1 MSYKKNSYLVVKNAI
16 PIDVANFVYD
26 YFNMKRRTYYT
37 LKNTSYISKFDADW
51 GEHDKQVPNAYAH
64 YADMA
69 METILDVLTPKM
81 SKLTKLNLTP
91 TYSYARIYG
100 KGDILHPHTDRY
112 SCEVSTTL
120 NLGGDMW
127 PIWLVDKNGKHKEIK
142 LNPSDMLIYNGC
154 ELKHWRDEFKGDICS
169 QVFLHYN
176 IKNDKRNSN
185 LYDQRLHL
193 GLPSGFK
200 GQSFNKKNMPNN
212 PYDLPDNVPTNK

>member
-26 YFNMKRRTYYT
+26 YFNMKRRTFIT
-37 LKNTSYISKFDADW
+37 LKETGYISKFDVDW
-51 GEHDKQVPNAYAH
+51 GEYDAQVPTAYAH
-64 YADMA
+64 YADLA
-69 METILDVLTPKM
+69 METILDILTPKM
-81 SKLTKLNLTP
+81 SKLTKLDLTP

-100 KGDILHPHTDRY
+100 KGDILHKHTDRY

-127 PIWLVDKNGKHKEIK
+127 PICLIDKNKKHKEIK

-154 ELKHWRDEFKGDICS
+154 ELEHWRDEFKGDICS

-176 IKNDKRNSN
+176 IKNDKADTN
-185 LYDQRLHL
+185 LYDNRLHL

-200 GQSFNKKNMPNN
+200 KDLRNK
-212 PYDLPDNVPTNK
+212 

>member
-81 SKLTKLNLTP
+81 SKLTKLDLTP

-176 IKNDKRNSN
+176 IKNDKGSSN

-193 GLPSGFK
+193 GLPCGFK

>member
-16 PIDVANFVYD
+16 PVDVANFVYD
-26 YFNMKRRTYYT
+26 YFNMKRRTFIT
-37 LKNTSYISKFDADW
+37 LKETGYISKFDVDW
-51 GEHDKQVPNAYAH
+51 GEYDKQVPTAYAH
-64 YADMA
+64 YADLA
-69 METILDVLTPKM
+69 METILDILTPKM
-81 SKLTKLNLTP
+81 SKLTKLDLTP

-100 KGDILHPHTDRY
+100 KGDILHKHTDRY

-127 PIWLVDKNGKHKEIK
+127 PICLIDKNKKHKEIK

-154 ELKHWRDEFKGDICS
+154 ELEHWRDEFKGDICS

-176 IKNDKRNSN
+176 IKNDKADTN
-185 LYDQRLHL
+185 LYDNRLHL

-200 GQSFNKKNMPNN
+200 KDLRNK
-212 PYDLPDNVPTNK
+212 

>member
-176 IKNDKRNSN
+176 IKNDKGNSN

-212 PYDLPDNVPTNK
+212 PYDLPDNMPTNK

>member
-100 KGDILHPHTDRY
+100 KGDILHRHTDRY

-127 PIWLVDKNGKHKEIK
+127 PICLIDKNGKHKEIK

-154 ELKHWRDEFKGDICS
+154 ELEHWRDEFKGDICS

-176 IKNDKRNSN
+176 IKNNKADTN
-185 LYDQRLHL
+185 LYDNRLHL

-200 GQSFNKKNMPNN
+200 KDLRNK
-212 PYDLPDNVPTNK
+212 

>member
-16 PIDVANFVYD
+16 PVDVANFVYD
-26 YFNMKRRTYYT
+26 YFNMKRRTFIT
-37 LKNTSYISKFDADW
+37 LKETGYISKFDVDW
-51 GEHDKQVPNAYAH
+51 GEYDEQVPTAYAH
-64 YADMA
+64 YADLV

-81 SKLTKLNLTP
+81 SKLTKLDLTP

-100 KGDILHPHTDRY
+100 KGDILHRHTDRY

-127 PIWLVDKNGKHKEIK
+127 PICLIDKNKKHKEIK

-154 ELKHWRDEFKGDICS
+154 ELEHWRDEFKGDICS

-176 IKNDKRNSN
+176 IKNNRADTN
-185 LYDQRLHL
+185 LYDNRLHL

-200 GQSFNKKNMPNN
+200 KDLRNK
-212 PYDLPDNVPTNK
+212 

>member
-51 GEHDKQVPNAYAH
+51 GEHDKQVPTAYAH

-69 METILDVLTPKM
+69 METILDLLTPKM

-176 IKNDKRNSN
+176 IKNDKGNSN

>member
-16 PIDVANFVYD
+16 PIDVANFVYY
-26 YFNMKRRTYYT
+26 YFNMKRRTYHT
-37 LKNTSYISKFDADW
+37 LKDTSYISRFDADW

-81 SKLTKLNLTP
+81 SKLTKLDLTP

-176 IKNDKRNSN
+176 IKNDKGSSN

-193 GLPSGFK
+193 GLPCGFK

>member
-1 MSYKKNSYLVVKNAI
+1 MSYKKNSYLIVKNAI

-26 YFNMKRRTYYT
+26 YFNMKKRTFIT
-37 LKNTSYISKFDADW
+37 LKETGYISKFDVDW
-51 GEHDKQVPNAYAH
+51 GEYDAQVPTAYAH
-64 YADMA
+64 YADLA
-69 METILDVLTPKM
+69 METILDILTPKM
-81 SKLTKLNLTP
+81 SKLTKLDLTP

-100 KGDILHPHTDRY
+100 KGDILHKHTDRY

-127 PIWLVDKNGKHKEIK
+127 PICLIDKNKKHKEIK

-154 ELKHWRDEFKGDICS
+154 ELEHWRDEFKGDICS

-176 IKNDKRNSN
+176 IKNDKADTN
-185 LYDQRLHL
+185 LYDNRLHL

-200 GQSFNKKNMPNN
+200 KDLRNK
-212 PYDLPDNVPTNK
+212 

>member
-69 METILDVLTPKM
+69 METILDILTPKM

-176 IKNDKRNSN
+176 IKNDKGNSN

-200 GQSFNKKNMPNN
+200 KDLRNK
-212 PYDLPDNVPTNK
+212 

>member
-16 PIDVANFVYD
+16 PVDVANFVYD
-26 YFNMKRRTYYT
+26 YFNMKRRTFIT
-37 LKNTSYISKFDADW
+37 LKETGYISKFDVDW
-51 GEHDKQVPNAYAH
+51 GEYDKQVPTAYAH
-64 YADMA
+64 YADLA
-69 METILDVLTPKM
+69 METILDILTPKM
-81 SKLTKLNLTP
+81 SKLTKLDLTP

-100 KGDILHPHTDRY
+100 KGDILHRHTDRY

-127 PIWLVDKNGKHKEIK
+127 PICLIDKNKKHKEIK

-154 ELKHWRDEFKGDICS
+154 ELEHWRDEFKGDICS

-176 IKNDKRNSN
+176 IKNDKADTN
-185 LYDQRLHL
+185 LYDNRLHL

-200 GQSFNKKNMPNN
+200 KDLRNK
-212 PYDLPDNVPTNK
+212 

>member
-1 MSYKKNSYLVVKNAI
+1 MSYKKNSYLIVKNAI

-26 YFNMKRRTYYT
+26 YFNMKKRTFIT
-37 LKNTSYISKFDADW
+37 LKETGYISKFDVDW
-51 GEHDKQVPNAYAH
+51 GEYDKQVPTAYAH
-64 YADMA
+64 YADLA
-69 METILDVLTPKM
+69 METILDILTPKM
-81 SKLTKLNLTP
+81 SKLTKLDLTP

-100 KGDILHPHTDRY
+100 KGDILHKHTDRY

-127 PIWLVDKNGKHKEIK
+127 PICLIDKNKKHKEIK

-154 ELKHWRDEFKGDICS
+154 ELEHWRDEFKGDICS

-176 IKNDKRNSN
+176 IKNDKADTN
-185 LYDQRLHL
+185 LYDNRLHL

-200 GQSFNKKNMPNN
+200 KDLRNK
-212 PYDLPDNVPTNK
+212 

>member
-1 MSYKKNSYLVVKNAI
+1 MSYKKTSYLIVKNAI

-26 YFNMKRRTYYT
+26 YFNMKRRTFIT
-37 LKNTSYISKFDADW
+37 LKETGYISKFDVDW
-51 GEHDKQVPNAYAH
+51 GEYDAQVPTAYAH
-64 YADMA
+64 YADLA
-69 METILDVLTPKM
+69 METILDILTPKM
-81 SKLTKLNLTP
+81 SKLTKLDLTP

-100 KGDILHPHTDRY
+100 KGDILHRHTDRY

-127 PIWLVDKNGKHKEIK
+127 PICLIDKNKKHKEIK

-154 ELKHWRDEFKGDICS
+154 ELEHWRDEFKGDICS

-176 IKNDKRNSN
+176 IKNDKADTN
-185 LYDQRLHL
+185 LYDNRLHL

-200 GQSFNKKNMPNN
+200 KDLRNK
-212 PYDLPDNVPTNK
+212 

>member
-69 METILDVLTPKM
+69 METILDLLTPKM
-81 SKLTKLNLTP
+81 SKLTKLDLTP

-176 IKNDKRNSN
+176 IKNDKGNSN

>member
-100 KGDILHPHTDRY
+100 KGDILHKHTDRY

-127 PIWLVDKNGKHKEIK
+127 PICLIDKNGKHKEIK

-154 ELKHWRDEFKGDICS
+154 ELEHWRDEFKGDICS

-176 IKNDKRNSN
+176 IKNDKATAN
-185 LYDQRLHL
+185 LYDHRLHL
-193 GLPSGFK
+193 GLPSAFK
-200 GQSFNKKNMPNN
+200 QDLNK
-212 PYDLPDNVPTNK
+212 

>member
-26 YFNMKRRTYYT
+26 YLNMKRRTFIT
-37 LKNTSYISKFDADW
+37 LKETGYISKFDVDW
-51 GEHDKQVPNAYAH
+51 GEYDKQVPTAYAH
-64 YADMA
+64 YADLA
-69 METILDVLTPKM
+69 METILDILTPKM
-81 SKLTKLNLTP
+81 SKLTKLDLTP

-100 KGDILHPHTDRY
+100 KGDILHRHTDRY

-127 PIWLVDKNGKHKEIK
+127 PICLIDKNGKHKEIK

-154 ELKHWRDEFKGDICS
+154 ELEHWRDEFKGDICS

-176 IKNDKRNSN
+176 IKNDKADAN
-185 LYDQRLHL
+185 LYDNRLHL

-200 GQSFNKKNMPNN
+200 KDLRNK
-212 PYDLPDNVPTNK
+212 

>member
-69 METILDVLTPKM
+69 METILDFLTPKM

-176 IKNDKRNSN
+176 IKNDKGNSN

>member
-1 MSYKKNSYLVVKNAI
+1 MSKKK
-16 PIDVANFVYD
+16 
-26 YFNMKRRTYYT
+26 
-37 LKNTSYISKFDADW
+37 SYIDKSNILSEVSLGNIFKFFKSS
-51 GEHDKQVPNAYAH
+51 EYDKQVPTAYAH
-64 YADMA
+64 YADLA
-69 METILDVLTPKM
+69 MEPILDVLTPKM
-81 SKLTKLNLTP
+81 SKLTKLDLTP

-176 IKNDKRNSN
+176 IKNDKGSSN

-193 GLPSGFK
+193 GLPCGFK

>member
-26 YFNMKRRTYYT
+26 YFNMKKRTFIT
-37 LKNTSYISKFDADW
+37 LKETGYISKFDVDW
-51 GEHDKQVPNAYAH
+51 GEYDAQVPTAYAH
-64 YADMA
+64 YADLA
-69 METILDVLTPKM
+69 METILDILTPKM
-81 SKLTKLNLTP
+81 SKLTKLDLTP

-100 KGDILHPHTDRY
+100 KGDILHRHTDRY

-127 PIWLVDKNGKHKEIK
+127 PICLIDKNKKHKEIK

-154 ELKHWRDEFKGDICS
+154 ELEHWRDEFKGDICS

-176 IKNDKRNSN
+176 IKNDKADTN
-185 LYDQRLHL
+185 LYDNRLHL

-200 GQSFNKKNMPNN
+200 KDLRNK
-212 PYDLPDNVPTNK
+212 

>member
-176 IKNDKRNSN
+176 IKNDKGNSN

>member
-16 PIDVANFVYD
+16 PVDVANFVYD
-26 YFNMKRRTYYT
+26 YFNMKRRAFIT
-37 LKNTSYISKFDADW
+37 LKETGYISKFDVDW
-51 GEHDKQVPNAYAH
+51 GEYDKQVPTAYAH
-64 YADMA
+64 YADLA
-69 METILDVLTPKM
+69 METIFDILTPKM
-81 SKLTKLNLTP
+81 SKLTKLDLTP

-100 KGDILHPHTDRY
+100 KGDILHKHTDRY

-127 PIWLVDKNGKHKEIK
+127 PICLIDKNGKHKEIK

-154 ELKHWRDEFKGDICS
+154 ELEHWRDEFKGDICS

-176 IKNDKRNSN
+176 IKNDKADTN
-185 LYDQRLHL
+185 LYDNRLHL

-200 GQSFNKKNMPNN
+200 KDLRNK
-212 PYDLPDNVPTNK
+212 

>member
-69 METILDVLTPKM
+69 METILDILTPKM

-100 KGDILHPHTDRY
+100 KGDILHRHTDRY

-127 PIWLVDKNGKHKEIK
+127 PICLIDKNKKHKEIK

-154 ELKHWRDEFKGDICS
+154 ELEHWRDEFKGDICS

-176 IKNDKRNSN
+176 IKNDKADTN
-185 LYDQRLHL
+185 LYDNRLHL

-200 GQSFNKKNMPNN
+200 KDLRNK
-212 PYDLPDNVPTNK
+212 

>member
-1 MSYKKNSYLVVKNAI
+1 MSYKKNSYLIVKNAI

-26 YFNMKRRTYYT
+26 YFNMKKRTFIT
-37 LKNTSYISKFDADW
+37 LKETGYISKFDVDW
-51 GEHDKQVPNAYAH
+51 GEYDAQVPTAYAH
-64 YADMA
+64 YADLA
-69 METILDVLTPKM
+69 METILDILTPKM
-81 SKLTKLNLTP
+81 SKLTKLDLTP

-100 KGDILHPHTDRY
+100 KGDILHRHTDRY

-127 PIWLVDKNGKHKEIK
+127 PICLIDKNKKHKEIK

-154 ELKHWRDEFKGDICS
+154 ELEHWRDEFKGDICS

-176 IKNDKRNSN
+176 IKNDKADTN
-185 LYDQRLHL
+185 LYDNRLHL

-200 GQSFNKKNMPNN
+200 KDLRNK
-212 PYDLPDNVPTNK
+212 

>member
-16 PIDVANFVYD
+16 PVDVANFVYD
-26 YFNMKRRTYYT
+26 YFNMKKRTFIT
-37 LKNTSYISKFDADW
+37 LKETGYISKFDVDW
-51 GEHDKQVPNAYAH
+51 GEYDAQVPTAYAH
-64 YADMA
+64 YADLA
-69 METILDVLTPKM
+69 METILDILTPKM
-81 SKLTKLNLTP
+81 SKLTKLDLTP

-100 KGDILHPHTDRY
+100 KGDILHKHTDRY

-127 PIWLVDKNGKHKEIK
+127 PICLIDKNKKHKEIK

-154 ELKHWRDEFKGDICS
+154 ELEHWRDEFKGDICS

-176 IKNDKRNSN
+176 IKNNRADTN
-185 LYDQRLHL
+185 LYDNRLHL

>member
-16 PIDVANFVYD
+16 PVDVANFVYD
-26 YFNMKRRTYYT
+26 YFNMKRRAFIT
-37 LKNTSYISKFDADW
+37 LKETGYISKFDVDW
-51 GEHDKQVPNAYAH
+51 GEYDKQVPTAYAH
-64 YADMA
+64 YADLA
-69 METILDVLTPKM
+69 METILDILTPKM
-81 SKLTKLNLTP
+81 SKLTKLDLTP

-100 KGDILHPHTDRY
+100 KGDILHKHTDRY

-127 PIWLVDKNGKHKEIK
+127 PICLIDKNGKHKEIK

-154 ELKHWRDEFKGDICS
+154 ELEHWRDEFKGDICS

-176 IKNDKRNSN
+176 IKNDKADTN
-185 LYDQRLHL
+185 LYDNRLHL

-200 GQSFNKKNMPNN
+200 KDLRNK
-212 PYDLPDNVPTNK
+212 

>member
-26 YFNMKRRTYYT
+26 YFNMKRRTYHT
-37 LKNTSYISKFDADW
+37 LKDTSYISRFDADW

-81 SKLTKLNLTP
+81 SKLTKLDLTP

-100 KGDILHPHTDRY
+100 KGDILHKHTDRY

-127 PIWLVDKNGKHKEIK
+127 PIWLVDKNGKHIEIK

-176 IKNDKRNSN
+176 IKNDKGSSN

-193 GLPSGFK
+193 GLPCGFK

>member
-69 METILDVLTPKM
+69 METILDILTPKM
-81 SKLTKLNLTP
+81 SKLTKLDLTP

-100 KGDILHPHTDRY
+100 KGDILHRHTDRY

-176 IKNDKRNSN
+176 IKNDKGNSN

-200 GQSFNKKNMPNN
+200 KDLRNK
-212 PYDLPDNVPTNK
+212 

>member
-1 MSYKKNSYLVVKNAI
+1 MSYKKNSYLIVKNAI

-26 YFNMKRRTYYT
+26 YFNMKRRAFIT
-37 LKNTSYISKFDADW
+37 LKGTGYISKFDVDW
-51 GEHDKQVPNAYAH
+51 GEYDAQVPTAYAH
-64 YADMA
+64 YADLA
-69 METILDVLTPKM
+69 METILDILTPKM
-81 SKLTKLNLTP
+81 SKLTKLDLTP

-100 KGDILHPHTDRY
+100 KGDILHRHTDRY

-127 PIWLVDKNGKHKEIK
+127 PICLIDKNKKHKEIK

-154 ELKHWRDEFKGDICS
+154 ELEHWRDEFKGDICS

-176 IKNDKRNSN
+176 IKNNRADTN
-185 LYDQRLHL
+185 LYDNRLHL

-200 GQSFNKKNMPNN
+200 KDLRNK
-212 PYDLPDNVPTNK
+212 

>member
-16 PIDVANFVYD
+16 PVDVANFVYD
-26 YFNMKRRTYYT
+26 YFNMKKRTFIT
-37 LKNTSYISKFDADW
+37 LKETGYISKFDVDW
-51 GEHDKQVPNAYAH
+51 GEYDAQVPTAYAH
-64 YADMA
+64 YADLA
-69 METILDVLTPKM
+69 METILDILTPKM
-81 SKLTKLNLTP
+81 SKLTKLDLTP

-100 KGDILHPHTDRY
+100 KGDILHRHTDRY

-127 PIWLVDKNGKHKEIK
+127 PICLIDKNKKHKEIK

-154 ELKHWRDEFKGDICS
+154 ELEHWRDEFKGDICS

-176 IKNDKRNSN
+176 IKNNRADTN
-185 LYDQRLHL
+185 LYDNRLHL

-200 GQSFNKKNMPNN
+200 KDLRNK
-212 PYDLPDNVPTNK
+212 

>member
-1 MSYKKNSYLVVKNAI
+1 MSYKKNSYLIVKNAI

-26 YFNMKRRTYYT
+26 YFNMKRRAFIT
-37 LKNTSYISKFDADW
+37 LKETGYISKFYVDW
-51 GEHDKQVPNAYAH
+51 GEYDAQVPTAYAH
-64 YADMA
+64 YADLA
-69 METILDVLTPKM
+69 METILDILTPKM
-81 SKLTKLNLTP
+81 SKLTKLDLTP

-100 KGDILHPHTDRY
+100 KGDILHRHTDRY

-127 PIWLVDKNGKHKEIK
+127 PICLIDKNGKHKEIK

-154 ELKHWRDEFKGDICS
+154 ELEHWRDEFKGDICS

-176 IKNDKRNSN
+176 IKNDKADTN
-185 LYDQRLHL
+185 LYDNRLHL

-200 GQSFNKKNMPNN
+200 KDLRNK
-212 PYDLPDNVPTNK
+212 

>member
-69 METILDVLTPKM
+69 METILDILTPKM

-176 IKNDKRNSN
+176 IKNDKGNSN

>member
-16 PIDVANFVYD
+16 PVDVANFVYD
-26 YFNMKRRTYYT
+26 YFNMKRRAFIT
-37 LKNTSYISKFDADW
+37 LKETGYISKFDVDW
-51 GEHDKQVPNAYAH
+51 GEYDKQVPTAYAH
-64 YADMA
+64 YADLA

-81 SKLTKLNLTP
+81 SKLTKLDLTP

-100 KGDILHPHTDRY
+100 KGDILHRHTDRY

-127 PIWLVDKNGKHKEIK
+127 PICLIDKNGKHKEIK

-154 ELKHWRDEFKGDICS
+154 ELEHWRDEFKGDICS

-176 IKNDKRNSN
+176 IKNDKADTN
-185 LYDQRLHL
+185 LYDNRLHL

-200 GQSFNKKNMPNN
+200 KDLRNK
-212 PYDLPDNVPTNK
+212 